1 MLGPKHHPSITAT
14 MRSRLAAGVLLLLL
28 LQQPRRA
35 AAQQRG
41 DNFVVPAPPGGC
53 RATAQ
58 FLGCFKDDKWSP
70 DNYGA
75 KGAKMPAGE
84 HAFRAVPYALPG
96 CYDCHTGAEA
106 HTTPNPC
113 KFAPDP
119 PPCDV
124 SKMSDD
130 YCATLCLQW
139 AAAGHIPGSDGTRV
153 WSATQFSYTCWCGA
167 AEDGAETGGWAEAN
181 RVDDKQCNTPCKGAA
196 DQMCGGNSL
205 NHVMLVECSAWGW
218 ELVVA
223 AGLLAAGYLVGG
235 ALYMH
240 RSKGVALSRDN
251 LLAGSLLPNRPFW
264 EELRSLVAD
273 GVHFAKARSGGGG
286 GGADGGGQVRAGY
299 AAVGEAAG
307 GDSARRRGHG
317 DDDDDSGRS
326 RGGRD
331 KAERSS
337 GSKRSSG
344 GGKESASRSREEK
357 KSKSSKSSSSESGGK
372 QPKAG
377 SSSSS
382 SKGKKSSGGGNADG
396 DAGAGAA
403 PQTEA
408 EEAAEREL
416 REQHD
421 VEQGLHQSQA
431 KIKVVGING

>member
-14 MRSRLAAGVLLLLL
+14 MRSRLAAVVLLLLL